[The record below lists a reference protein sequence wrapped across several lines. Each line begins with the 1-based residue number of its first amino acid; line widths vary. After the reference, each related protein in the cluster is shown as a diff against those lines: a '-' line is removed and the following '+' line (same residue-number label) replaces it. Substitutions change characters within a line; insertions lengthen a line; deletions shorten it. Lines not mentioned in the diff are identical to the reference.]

1 MRPVKS
7 IQVCG
12 RQRYRFL
19 LLAALLLSLEWVAPT
34 LSFAAEAKLS
44 HLGHLMA
51 DEAAGENAP
60 ELKLDFWQNV
70 AFEGLPIE
78 AEKTRLEDIQ
88 KRFGGSLHAH
98 DAAAGTVT
106 WLCFAKRAAATAR
119 AWTVWFASSTAGSE
133 PHGHPVTLIAV
144 QEINAGAS
152 DGCAATPSGSSLPTF
167 DVPSLGSRAVNLKAH
182 FGQLPYD
189 RVGNVYYDSVR
200 PLDDGSDKSVYQRL
214 GYIVTKRGMVTGVAV
229 TQTTN

>member
-1 MRPVKS
+1 
-7 IQVCG
+7 
-12 RQRYRFL
+12 
-19 LLAALLLSLEWVAPT
+19 
-34 LSFAAEAKLS
+34 
-44 HLGHLMA
+44 MA

-106 WLCFAKRAAATAR
+106 WLCFAKRAAATTR
-119 AWTVWFASSTAGSE
+119 AWTVWFVSSIAASV

-152 DGCAATPSGSSLPTF
+152 DGCAAAPRDSSPPTF
-167 DVPSLGSRAVNLKAH
+167 GVPGLGGRAVKLKAH

-189 RVGNVYYDSVR
+189 RVHNVYYDSVR
-200 PLDDGSDKSVYQRL
+200 PLGDGSGKSVYQRL
-214 GYIVTKRGMVTGVAV
+214 GYIVTKRGMVVGVAV